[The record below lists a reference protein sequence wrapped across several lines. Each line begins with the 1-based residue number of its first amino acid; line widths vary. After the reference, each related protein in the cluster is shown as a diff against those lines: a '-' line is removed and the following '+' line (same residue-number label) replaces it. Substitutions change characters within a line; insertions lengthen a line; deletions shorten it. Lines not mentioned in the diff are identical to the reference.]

1 MIKPKFIIT
10 QLKIEG
16 KSKRKKER
24 TTKDLLSRVFSD
36 RSKEDLI
43 YYLAEEL
50 KVKNLVILDIKL
62 KDVTP

>member
-1 MIKPKFIIT
+1 MSKFIIT

-36 RSKEDLI
+36 SSKEDLI

-50 KVKNLVILDIKL
+50 KVKNLTILDIKL